1 MIVIEL
7 KKAFNLDRILKFL
20 SGVEPLWASQL
31 DESFVLA
38 ERRCRKKELYR
49 LLCSSGVLT
58 GQLR

>member
-7 KKAFNLDRILKFL
+7 KKAFNLDKILKFL

-38 ERRCRKKELYR
+38 ERR
-49 LLCSSGVLT
+49 
-58 GQLR
+58 